1 MALFQLL
8 LLVSFGMEAGGTL
21 HYKLDAIGMVLPIS
35 EMGRLSK
42 IRLSKILH
50 EVDSESLVTKSASAK
65 VLNVGPGRLKW
76 CFTSCTGTMSRCW
89 QYLFDIH
96 IINGQLDMDE
106 LRSRIPRKEY
116 HLTPNKRHK
125 GRRNNLL
132 IPVSSRSSIL
142 MVVLIFMRT
151 IISYALVW
159 WCLRKTYATA
169 YDRVIGVVIVG
180 IIMTV
185 LSRVPHASR
194 IRQSNLRVCKFHL
207 LGNVNQQFE
216 CSEARW
222 NSVAVFS
229 SFSYG
234 GRSSLDYVMPFSY
247 CGNTTPREWY
257 LTSTNI
263 RRHVY
268 PTSMRAEFFC
278 LSHPFQ
284 QQPSKCAL
292 HVFAECVLL
301 SLFAYP
307 LRSTCDFNKSDN
319 TTDEEGHFFTVRP
332 TCSIFNDLEQL
343 TRLAIWSS
351 PRLARLC
358 SVDFIMPNLSH
369 ILVIFTSEETFPEK
383 GGTSLIE
390 NIHQSGTWNQASPT
404 IFILHTHLEF
414 LSHNQ
419 ESHNLFDS
427 AKKMFNRPDSIIGC
441 FESTTYMNTLFP
453 LPDRSEKPEFTPPY
467 KNISICSYHELYP
480 TPVSPAMNGN
490 IITANVC
497 YPEFSQLICWENDT
511 WVLRSV
517 PSLFGTTPAL
527 MALSSIKQYR
537 CQASEG
543 WTRYEYLN
551 GSREILVDALMRDY
565 EQTSNIII
573 ISETNTSLNDF
584 SGSNNGAYVSTMK
597 PYAIVEN
604 GKLTRV
610 NTSSAAV
617 VVRRFQTGVNV
628 TLSVALTNGDDGIN
642 ALGAP
647 CRAWEI
653 TLMSSSGTHNEG
665 TVTGTEHWET
675 TAWYLENDGKMVGDK
690 KSPYEEG
697 WRMERV
703 EGIHSSLENSA
714 GSQGQPTS
722 DGSDVITVPAR
733 AYEIRAWHGC
743 DENNVVRERVY
754 PAIGVI
760 WSTLFWGSSC
770 VSVTGS
776 KRNVSACDN
785 DVSRWRNG
793 ETDRNVIEGDRGQA
807 WAVGTGANMLTS
819 WQHKETQTKAVE
831 DVAAPAPPP
840 EPPPLPPK

>member
-1 MALFQLL
+1 
-8 LLVSFGMEAGGTL
+8 
-21 HYKLDAIGMVLPIS
+21 
-35 EMGRLSK
+35 
-42 IRLSKILH
+42 
-50 EVDSESLVTKSASAK
+50 
-65 VLNVGPGRLKW
+65 
-76 CFTSCTGTMSRCW
+76 
-89 QYLFDIH
+89 
-96 IINGQLDMDE
+96 
-106 LRSRIPRKEY
+106 
-116 HLTPNKRHK
+116 
-125 GRRNNLL
+125 
-132 IPVSSRSSIL
+132 
-142 MVVLIFMRT
+142 
-151 IISYALVW
+151 
-159 WCLRKTYATA
+159 
-169 YDRVIGVVIVG
+169 
-180 IIMTV
+180 
-185 LSRVPHASR
+185 
-194 IRQSNLRVCKFHL
+194 
-207 LGNVNQQFE
+207 
-216 CSEARW
+216 
-222 NSVAVFS
+222 
-229 SFSYG
+229 
-234 GRSSLDYVMPFSY
+234 MPFSY
-247 CGNTTPREWY
+247 CGNTTPRDWY

-301 SLFAYP
+301 SFFAYP

-351 PRLARLC
+351 PRLARPY

-453 LPDRSEKPEFTPPY
+453 LPDRSEKPEFIPPY
-467 KNISICSYHELYP
+467 KNISICSYRELYP
-480 TPVSPAMNGN
+480 TPVSPAMNGT

-511 WVLRSV
+511 WVLNSV

-527 MALSSIKQYR
+527 MALSSIEHYR

-543 WTRYEYLN
+543 WTLHEYLN
-551 GSREILVDALMRDY
+551 GSKEILVDALMRDY
-565 EQTSNIII
+565 EQMSNTII
-573 ISETNTSLNDF
+573 ISETNTSLNDV

-647 CRAWEI
+647 CRAWE
-653 TLMSSSGTHNEG
+653 TLMSSSGTHNEA

-697 WRMERV
+697 WRMERA
-703 EGIHSSLENSA
+703 EGIRSSLENSA

-760 WSTLFWGSSC
+760 WNTLFWGSSC
-770 VSVTGS
+770 VSVMGS